1 MLEAAWRTCG
11 PVQKK
16 GGAPFLRF
24 PTVIGTLGEHKLR
37 PLAAVLQLLNIVAE
51 GSEEFINHVRK
62 IIHLYGHL

>member
-1 MLEAAWRTCG
+1 MLGAAWRACG

-16 GGAPFLRF
+16 GGVPSSGF
-24 PTVIGTLGEHKLR
+24 PQRGILGEHKLW

-51 GSEEFINHVRK
+51 GSEEFINRVRK